1 MNKYMIVS
9 LIYCKEVS
17 NDMHDLEIK
26 DFEKWSK
33 KAIKQA
39 QKSGINLFFKETSN
53 DRVIS
58 NSFATVEHNFDISV
72 EEKQKLVKFLT
83 KFFND
88 AEIEYDTLNVENTLN
103 AVRFLK
109 VDGDLLFVW

>member
-1 MNKYMIVS
+1 MNKYIIVS

-17 NDMHDLEIK
+17 NDMHDLEMK

-58 NSFATVEHNFDISV
+58 NSFATVEHSFDLSV

-83 KFFND
+83 KFFNN
-88 AEIEYDTLNVENTLN
+88 AEFDYPNLNVENTLK

-109 VDGDLLFVW
+109 TDGELFLV